1 MPGLLTTTHE
11 ELEREK
17 GPGPRGPGPVDRQRN
32 DVSEDHEGLED
43 EEEASSR
50 IGDAG
55 PRVVLS

>member
-1 MPGLLTTTHE
+1 MK
-11 ELEREK
+11 R
-17 GPGPRGPGPVDRQRN
+17 PRAPGPGPVDRKEN
-32 DVSEDHEGLED
+32 DGSKDQEGLED